1 MHLHGVNANNY
12 TANLHSS
19 ANATRAMEAQRAAE
33 TRKRLL
39 KNAQSVQG
47 ESGLEESRMI
57 GRWLGAG
64 QNQGQGQGQG
74 QSDHHL
80 DDAERSGKDLGFG

>member
-1 MHLHGVNANNY
+1 MHIHGVNANNY

-39 KNAQSVQG
+39 KNAQGVQG

-74 QSDHHL
+74 QSDHL